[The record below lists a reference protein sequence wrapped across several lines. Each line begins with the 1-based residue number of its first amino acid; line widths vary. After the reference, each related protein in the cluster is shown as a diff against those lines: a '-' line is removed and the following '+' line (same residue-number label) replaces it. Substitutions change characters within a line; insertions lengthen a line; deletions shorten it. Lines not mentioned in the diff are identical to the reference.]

1 MRNNGGKNNVTG
13 NMKDILVNKPV
24 NKPVDKPVES
34 VNETVNKTVNK
45 TVNDKPVKEI
55 NISIPDKTKDK
66 TSYIT
71 YSITSSSQLV
81 KKLNDAVKKKG
92 YHSRNELV
100 NVILEL
106 VLNSPEEK

>member
-1 MRNNGGKNNVTG
+1 MRNNGKNNVTG

-24 NKPVDKPVES
+24 NKPVDKPV
-34 VNETVNKTVNK
+34 NEEVNKALNESIK
-45 TVNDKPVKEI
+45 KL
-55 NISIPDKTKDK
+55 NIIIPDKTKDK

>member
-1 MRNNGGKNNVTG
+1 MRNNGNNGKNNVTG

-24 NKPVDKPVES
+24 DKLVDKPVNEEVNEVVDKALNES
-34 VNETVNKTVNK
+34 VKK
-45 TVNDKPVKEI
+45 LKI
-55 NISIPDKTKDK
+55 IIPDKTKDK
-66 TSYIT
+66 TNYIT

-100 NVILEL
+100 NVILEM
-106 VLNSPEEK
+106 VLNSPE